1 MKNKQIIS
9 FQDIS
14 VTRSELMGYAILFVM
29 FAHAAK
35 WSGIESLRFISSQ
48 LTSLMHTPGFLFLSG
63 FSIAYALNKKPSI
76 QEFYTR
82 RIRRLMIPFFVVT
95 SPVFLYLYLMGDSLT
110 NFLLNV
116 STLRFWVDS
125 NFAGMWYISTTIVL
139 YALSPLF
146 YKVIDTKHP
155 RLMCVVMTALITLL
169 GYLIYEVYPSYYWSH
184 EISLAKWCMY
194 VLGLT
199 IGYLNIR
206 IGGGIFLKH
215 IVYILLMWVALYMLS
230 RYDIFFKIYYGHCRT
245 LLGITFL
252 TYFYSKTNQSK
263 LNVLNDFFK
272 WLGTYSLE
280 LYLIHMVLKEF
291 LFGLFNVTSETTPS
305 LLYAII
311 IFDLILAVILCKP
324 VSIIINRIT
333 SKLI

>member
-1 MKNKQIIS
+1 
-9 FQDIS
+9 
-14 VTRSELMGYAILFVM
+14 
-29 FAHAAK
+29 
-35 WSGIESLRFISSQ
+35 
-48 LTSLMHTPGFLFLSG
+48 
-63 FSIAYALNKKPSI
+63 
-76 QEFYTR
+76 
-82 RIRRLMIPFFVVT
+82 
-95 SPVFLYLYLMGDSLT
+95 
-110 NFLLNV
+110 
-116 STLRFWVDS
+116 
-125 NFAGMWYISTTIVL
+125 
-139 YALSPLF
+139 
-146 YKVIDTKHP
+146 
-155 RLMCVVMTALITLL
+155 
-169 GYLIYEVYPSYYWSH
+169 
-184 EISLAKWCMY
+184 
-194 VLGLT
+194 
-199 IGYLNIR
+199 
-206 IGGGIFLKH
+206 
-215 IVYILLMWVALYMLS
+215 MWVALYMLS